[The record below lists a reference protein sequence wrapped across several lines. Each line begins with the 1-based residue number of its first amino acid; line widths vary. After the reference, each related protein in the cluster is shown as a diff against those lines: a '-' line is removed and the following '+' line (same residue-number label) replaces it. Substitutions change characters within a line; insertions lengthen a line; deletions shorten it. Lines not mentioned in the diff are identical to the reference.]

1 MRFFR
6 KLIADKHSTGGIG
19 DKVKK
24 HVIFQTS
31 IEIDW
36 SKINEEHILLS
47 SKWNKKCKKENVI

>member
-24 HVIFQTS
+24 TCEVKHLLKYV
-31 IEIDW
+31 DW
-36 SKINEEHILLS
+36 SKINEEHSIV
-47 SKWNKKCKKENVI
+47 N

>member
-24 HVIFQTS
+24 HVISIQIS

-36 SKINEEHILLS
+36 SKINESILLS
-47 SKWNKKCKKENVI
+47 TEWNKKL